1 MNMFDSI
8 GKFVFPLLCA
18 AAAVC
23 GCGNDSPQETI
34 PIITWAGIPSAKSA
48 DAFPVLKESGV
59 DWHLGLYSNISQAA
73 EALDAAEACGVGVIA
88 GFPEIKS
95 DTEASVMALKEHPA
109 LVAWH
114 IKDEPETWDLDWIAE
129 LTGKIASFDAGHP
142 SYVNLYPN
150 WAWGGDKYA
159 ENIELFASKVDVPF
173 YSFDQYP
180 VTEAEDGTI
189 VVRPTWYRNLEEFSA
204 MAKRHGRPFWAFAL
218 ALSHHLGAPSPE
230 AFYPVPTLG
239 HLRLQV
245 FSDLLYGAQAIQ
257 YFTAEGLYDYRKSE
271 KTEVFDIIKQVN
283 SEIKAY
289 SPVFLGCE
297 VEGVWHT
304 GASIPD
310 ATVRLT
316 KMPDPKILGIE
327 VSGDGG
333 IVSLFSNSG
342 RKYVAVQNRDCVN
355 PAVLRI
361 SFKGRVRK
369 VSPQGTES
377 FKSGDVELAPG
388 DMAVFQL

>member
-1 MNMFDSI
+1 MFDSI
-8 GKFVFPLLCA
+8 GKIVLPLLCA
-18 AAAVC
+18 AASVC
-23 GCGNDSPQETI
+23 GCVSEAPQETI
-34 PIITWAGIPSAKSA
+34 PIISWSGVPASKAEEI
-48 DAFPVLKESGV
+48 FPVLKECGI
-59 DWHLGLYSNISQAA
+59 DWYIGRYEDISSAKA
-73 EALDAAEACGVGVIA
+73 VLDAAEASGVGVIA
-88 GFPEIKS
+88 GFPELKEN
-95 DTEASVMALKEHPA
+95 TEASVMALKDHPA
-109 LVAWH
+109 LVAWR
-114 IKDEPETWDLDWIAE
+114 IRDEPETWDLDWIAG
-129 LTGKIASFDAGHP
+129 LVGKIASLDNEHP

-180 VTEAEDGTI
+180 VTEAEDGQI
-189 VVRPTWYRNLEEFSA
+189 VVRPAWYRNLEEFSA

-218 ALSHHLGAPSPE
+218 TLSHHLGAPSPE

-257 YFTAEGLYDYRKSE
+257 YFTFGGMYDSGKSR
-271 KTEVFDIIKQVN
+271 KTEVFDLVKQVN

-289 SPVFLGCE
+289 SPVFLGCD
-297 VEGVWHT
+297 VKGVWHT
-304 GASIPD
+304 GAVVPE

-316 KMPDPKILGIE
+316 EMPDSKILGIE

-333 IVSLFSNSG
+333 IVSLLSNAG

-355 PAVLRI
+355 PAVLKI

-369 VSPQGTES
+369 VSPQGTVS
-377 FKSGDVELAPG
+377 FKGGDVELAPG
-388 DMAVFQL
+388 DMAVFRL

>member
-1 MNMFDSI
+1 MLDSI
-8 GKFVFPLLCA
+8 RKFVLPLLCA
-18 AAAVC
+18 AATVC
-23 GCGNDSPQETI
+23 GCSDDVQQETI
-34 PIITWAGIPSAKSA
+34 PIISWSGVPAAKA
-48 DAFPVLKESGV
+48 EEVFTVLKESGI
-59 DWHLGLYSNISQAA
+59 DWYIGRYNDLAQTK
-73 EALDAAEACGVGVIA
+73 EVLDAAEACGVGVIA
-88 GFPEIKS
+88 GFPELREN
-95 DTEASVMALKEHPA
+95 TEASVMALKDHPA
-109 LVAWH
+109 LVAWR
-114 IKDEPETWDLDWIAE
+114 IRDEPETWDLDWIAE
-129 LTGKIASFDAGHP
+129 LVAKIASLDAEHP

-180 VTEAEDGTI
+180 VTEAEDGSI

-204 MAKRHGRPFWAFAL
+204 MSKRHGRPFWAFAL
-218 ALSHHLGAPSPE
+218 TLSHHLGAPSPE

-257 YFTAEGLYDYRKSE
+257 YFTFGGMYDSGKSQ
-271 KTEVFDIIKQVN
+271 KTEVFDLVKQVN

-297 VEGVWHT
+297 VKGVWHT

-310 ATVRLT
+310 ATSRLT
-316 KMPDPKILGIE
+316 KMPDSKILGIE
-327 VSGDGG
+327 VSGEGG

-369 VSPQGTES
+369 VSPQGTAS
-377 FKSGDVELAPG
+377 FKGGDIELAPG